1 MSRPLPLWSHLDE
14 VMQRCLGH
22 ACCAVL
28 LDFDG
33 TLAPIVPEPD
43 AARPSPGMQ
52 MLLDTLAR
60 HPRYRLAIVSGRAL
74 DDLRRRVSGNDWYLA
89 GNHGMEIEGPG
100 GRFDHPEARRARPRI
115 MALAQD
121 LRGDLGHIPGAFVE
135 DKGMTLSVHY
145 RQVPAAYVSQVTDS
159 VLKCTGPT
167 VEAGILTLRAGKAVI
182 EIRPNVPWDK
192 GEAVRW
198 IVERL
203 SQEGAVGPLLSLY
216 VGDDETDED
225 AFRAVASSG
234 IGIVVGHDRS
244 YSAAHYYVQSVDEV
258 ERFLR
263 VLHES

>member
-14 VMQRCLGH
+14 VMQRCLEH
-22 ACCAVL
+22 AYCAVL

-43 AARPSPGMQ
+43 AARPSPSMQ
-52 MLLDTLAR
+52 MVLDTLTH

-74 DDLRRRVSGNDWYLA
+74 DDLRRRVSNDGWYLA

-100 GRFDHPEARRARPRI
+100 GRFDHPDAQRTRPQI

-121 LRGDLGHIPGAFVE
+121 LRGDLGDIPGAFVE

-167 VEAGILTLRAGKAVI
+167 VAAGILTLRAGKAVI
-182 EIRPNVPWDK
+182 EIRPHVPWDK

-198 IVERL
+198 IVARL
-203 SQEGAVGPLLSLY
+203 AQEVAVGPLLPLY
-216 VGDDETDED
+216 LGDDETDED
-225 AFRAVASSG
+225 AFRAVATSG
-234 IGIVVGHDRS
+234 IGIVVGNDRS
-244 YSAAHYYVQSVDEV
+244 YSAAQYYVQSVDEV

-263 VLHES
+263 VLHKS